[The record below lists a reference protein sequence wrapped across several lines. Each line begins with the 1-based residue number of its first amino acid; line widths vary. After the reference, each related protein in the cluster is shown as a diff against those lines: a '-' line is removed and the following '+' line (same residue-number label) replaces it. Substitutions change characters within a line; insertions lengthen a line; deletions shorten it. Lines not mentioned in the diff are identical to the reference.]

1 MSNQTASDEQLHSW
15 WKAVVKKHNKM
26 HLDAIQNRHAGIWFT
41 TNNEPM
47 LEAEVLDK
55 VAQAYQRGQA
65 DGEEAAAQ
73 QVITFIEQCQSKHID
88 VDIATWVS
96 QFCLIKLQ
104 PPTKEAK
111 G

>member
-1 MSNQTASDEQLHSW
+1 MTNQTVSDEQLHSW

-55 VAQAYQRGQA
+55 VAQAYQHGRA
-65 DGEEAAAQ
+65 DLAKQ
-73 QVITFIEQCQSKHID
+73 LIEWMHEQDDIDGRAMGVRRIQKYLIDIKH
-88 VDIATWVS
+88 S
-96 QFCLIKLQ
+96 
-104 PPTKEAK
+104 PTKEDK

>member
-1 MSNQTASDEQLHSW
+1 MSNQTASDETYRWAHFVNHLATVHS
-15 WKAVVKKHNKM
+15 
-26 HLDAIQNRHAGIWFT
+26 
-41 TNNEPM
+41 NNATPFGYNQCGCVTEFQD
-47 LEAEVLDK
+47 E
-55 VAQAYQRGQA
+55 AYQRGQA

-88 VDIATWVS
+88 ADIATWVRE
-96 QFCLIKLQ
+96 FCLTKLQ